1 MVSSLERLAP
11 GFLIAAP
18 ALQDPNFDGSLVL
31 MCMHGDQGAMGL
43 VINRVCP
50 FSIKEIMDQIDIGCE
65 IDLERHAMVG
75 GPVAVDSGLLLYR
88 TEAGD
93 DDRTDEIVITD
104 ELRLC
109 PGRDLLEAIGRG
121 QGPGQFDMYLGHS
134 GWGPGQLEQEIS
146 AGAWIPTELDM
157 DLVFST
163 AIDQR
168 WNEALRIEGL
178 HPAQMSMYTRNK

>member
-1 MVSSLERLAP
+1 MERLAP

-43 VINRVCP
+43 VINRLAP
-50 FSIKEIMDQIDIGCE
+50 FSVREIMQQINISCE
-65 IDLERHAMVG
+65 VDLEEQALVG

-88 TEAGD
+88 CDPDTEQ
-93 DDRTDEIVITD
+93 REDEIVITD

-121 QGPGQFDMYLGHS
+121 DGPNEFYMLLGHS
-134 GWGPGQLEQEIS
+134 GWGSGQLEQEI
-146 AGAWIPTELDM
+146 AEGAWIPTSLNLD
-157 DLVFST
+157 LIFST
-163 AIDQR
+163 PLEDR
-168 WNEALRIEGL
+168 WNEALRTEGL
-178 HPAQMSMYTRNK
+178 HPAQMSTQRPQA